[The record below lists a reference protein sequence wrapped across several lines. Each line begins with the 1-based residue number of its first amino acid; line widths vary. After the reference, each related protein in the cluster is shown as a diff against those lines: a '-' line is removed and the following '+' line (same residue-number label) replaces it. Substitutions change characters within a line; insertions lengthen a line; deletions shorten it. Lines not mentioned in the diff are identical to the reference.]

1 MALLAAL
8 TNRLPSEV
16 ADHYRGRDPGD
27 FIRDLR
33 LLPRGHQL
41 LARRSPEEAMDDGSR
56 HVEAYYTM
64 KGALGPPPAR
74 YGPPVLEE
82 T

>member
-16 ADHYRGRDPGD
+16 ADHYRDRDPGD

-33 LLPRGHQL
+33 LLPRGKQL
-41 LARRSPEEAMDDGSR
+41 LEKAAPEEAVDDGPR
-56 HVEAYYTM
+56 HVEAYYRM
-64 KGALGPPPAR
+64 RQALGPPPAR
-74 YGPPVLEE
+74 YGPPEA